1 MSLAPLL
8 RTSTSSVDM
17 RPAPIDPSWIV
28 DGTPMARV
36 GAISRSADGRTWTDV
51 WDCTEGRFV
60 WRYDIDETVHILEG
74 GAHVVDANG
83 THWDLRPGDVVTFR
97 VGTRAQWHVP
107 NYVRKVAFCSE
118 AVPKPLAALMGVVH
132 KLRGGSKPLAV
143 AAAAAAGLFAV
154 TMAAGAMMA
163 D

>member
-8 RTSTSSVDM
+8 RTSTATVEM
-17 RPAPIDPSWIV
+17 RPAPIDPAWIV
-28 DGTPMARV
+28 EGSPMARV
-36 GAISRSADGRTWTDV
+36 SPVSHSTDGRSWTDI

-60 WRYDIDETVHILEG
+60 WRYDVHETVHILEG

-83 THWDLRPGDVVTFR
+83 THWDLRPGDVVTFQ
-97 VGTRAQWHVP
+97 VGTQAQWHVP
-107 NYVRKVAFCSE
+107 HYVRKVAFCSE
-118 AVPKPLAALMGVVH
+118 VVPRPLTALMGVERKLRGRKPLAA
-132 KLRGGSKPLAV
+132 AV
-143 AAAAAAGLFAV
+143 AGLFAM